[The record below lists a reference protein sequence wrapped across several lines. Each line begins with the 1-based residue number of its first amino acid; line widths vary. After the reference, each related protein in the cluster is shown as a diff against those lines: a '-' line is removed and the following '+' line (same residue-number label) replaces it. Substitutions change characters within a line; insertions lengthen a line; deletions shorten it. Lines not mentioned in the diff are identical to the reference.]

1 VPRMA
6 IMAAVVVFAA
16 SVALY
21 CDFIVT
27 NYSQLWSHTDEW
39 VYRAAGLLAQ
49 QHPAA
54 LYRTLMG
61 EPGKEQ
67 LPFTYPPFAALV
79 FGAFSWLSFSVWQ
92 LGLEIL
98 GVILLPVS
106 VFLALRI
113 SGHRGW
119 RPAAF
124 ATGLAAICLWMEPVY
139 WTLYYGQI
147 NLVLLALV
155 LLDFSLPDSCRWKGV
170 ATGIA
175 AAIKLTPLIFTP
187 YLLASLRVRAGITS
201 LVTFAAS
208 VLLGFAVLPAASAQF
223 WTSMSAQGAGGT
235 QKMVEQ
241 SLNGV
246 IQRMFHLNPPAD
258 TVWMATALVV
268 GTVGVAVAA
277 QASRRGLELLGV
289 VLCGVTGLLVSP
301 VSWTHHWVWCVPALA
316 LLTAGHA
323 RSDRGGADRGDA
335 DRGDADR
342 LGPDRLGPERP
353 GPVLRRDRLLR
364 AGGTALLLAVFFG
377 WPEHALRSGGRSAW
391 FPEGFLRRVPHG
403 QVGPHAWLE
412 YTWRGA
418 TWVLGNSYV
427 LAGLLAIAG
436 SAAYLWATRT
446 LSRPQPDRK
455 LTDPSLDVVRAS
467 LPAQHGS
474 LDTIR

>member
-1 VPRMA
+1 VQRVAVMV
-6 IMAAVVVFAA
+6 AVVVFAA

-27 NYSQLWSHTDEW
+27 NYSQLWRHTDEW

-49 QHPAA
+49 QHPAD

-61 EPGKEQ
+61 EPGREQ
-67 LPFTYPPFAALV
+67 LPFTYPPFAALI

-92 LGLEIL
+92 LGLEVL
-98 GVILLPVS
+98 SVILLPVCA
-106 VFLALRI
+106 FLALRI
-113 SGHRGW
+113 SGYRGW
-119 RPAAF
+119 RAA
-124 ATGLAAICLWMEPVY
+124 ALAIGLSAISLWMEPVY

-175 AAIKLTPLIFTP
+175 AAIKLTPLIFIP
-187 YLLASLRVRAGITS
+187 YLLASRRIRAGVTS

-208 VLLGFAVLPAASAQF
+208 VLLGFAALPAASAQF
-223 WTSMSAQGAGGT
+223 WTSLSAQGAGGT
-235 QKMVEQ
+235 QKMVDQ

-246 IQRMFHLNPPAD
+246 IQRLFHLNPPSD
-258 TVWMATALVV
+258 TVWMVTALVV
-268 GTVGVAVAA
+268 GAVGVAVAA

-316 LLTAGHA
+316 LLAAGHS
-323 RSDRGGADRGDA
+323 RSDRPEADRLGADRLG
-335 DRGDADR
+335 ADR
-342 LGPDRLGPERP
+342 LGPDLP
-353 GPVLRRDRLLR
+353 GPVLQRDRLLR

-377 WPEHALRSGGRSAW
+377 WPDHALRAGDRTAW
-391 FPEGFLRRVPHG
+391 FPEGFLRRAPHG
-403 QVGPHAWLE
+403 QVGADAWLE

-418 TWVLGNSYV
+418 TWLLGNSYV

-436 SAAYLWATRT
+436 AAAYLWARRSR
-446 LSRPQPDRK
+446 SRPRPDRE
-455 LTDPSLDVVRAS
+455 LTDPSLDVVRTS

-474 LDTIR
+474 LDAVR

>member
-1 VPRMA
+1 VRRMA

-92 LGLEIL
+92 LGLEVL
-98 GVILLPVS
+98 GVILLPVC

-119 RPAAF
+119 RPAALAF
-124 ATGLAAICLWMEPVY
+124 GLAAVCLWMEPIY

-175 AAIKLTPLIFTP
+175 AAIKLTPLIFIP
-187 YLLASLRVRAGITS
+187 YLLASRRVRAGVTS

-208 VLLGFAVLPAASAQF
+208 VLVGFAVLPAASAQF
-223 WTSMSAQGAGGT
+223 WTSLSAQGAGGT

-268 GTVGVAVAA
+268 GAAGVVVAA

-323 RSDRGGADRGDA
+323 RSDRAGAG
-335 DRGDADR
+335 R
-342 LGPDRLGPERP
+342 LAPELA
-353 GPVLRRDRLLR
+353 GPVRRRDLLLR

-377 WPEHALRSGGRSAW
+377 WPDHALRSGGRSEW

-412 YTWRGA
+412 FTWRGA
-418 TWVLGNSYV
+418 TWALGNSYV

-436 SAAYLWATRT
+436 AAAYLWATRT
-446 LSRPQPDRK
+446 PSRPQPGRQ
-455 LTDPSLDVVRAS
+455 LTDPSPDVVRAS

-474 LDTIR
+474 LDTDRVAPARTT